1 MTIIKVYS
9 TKNSINFYL
18 GKTVNVLSIQDRK
31 MYNLISNIK
40 QNDERKF
47 TWGENIFF
55 EVIPEQYFRCC
66 AYHQNTTE
74 TNIIRTLVDMVV
86 CEP

>member
-1 MTIIKVYS
+1 MYKIHL
-9 TKNSINFYL
+9 FYR
-18 GKTVNVLSIQDRK
+18 GKTVNLLSIQFSK
-31 MYNLISNIK
+31 KYNLISNIK

-66 AYHQNTTE
+66 TYYHKPKQISFE
-74 TNIIRTLVDMVV
+74 H
-86 CEP
+86 